1 MDMVSIVIPVYNREK
16 FIRQAIES
24 CLLQTYK
31 NLEIIIYDNLST
43 DNTWNI
49 CQEYSKLHA
58 KIQLYQNIK
67 NLGPVLNWENCIK
80 KCNGKYV
87 KVLFS
92 DDLLY
97 HQCIELMV
105 NKFTDEISFVFSSI
119 NIGKIPNEIKNHYC
133 WKRKAG
139 LYSASEYISQLF
151 WGSRVPV
158 SPGASLFRLIDL
170 NDWIQYRKGNYE
182 LKQFEN
188 NGAGLD
194 ALMFLIAAK
203 NQKKIAYIKKPPVF
217 FRIHEDSFTVKNEF
231 NEVSENYKKFF
242 LWFVRKEYGAELS
255 KKVFL
260 KYWFKACRSDRR
272 FITVKNVA
280 TRYGFILEESPS
292 KLFLKYFLQMLFLNI
307 FWRYK

>member
-16 FIRQAIES
+16 FIRYAIES

-49 CQEYSKLHA
+49 CQEYSKLHS
-58 KIQLYQNIK
+58 KIRIYQNK
-67 NLGPVLNWENCIK
+67 RNLGPVINWENCIS
-80 KCNGKYV
+80 KCTGKYV

-97 HQCIELMV
+97 NQCIELMV
-105 NKFTDEISFVFSSI
+105 KKFNDEISFVFSSV
-119 NIGKIPNEIKNHYC
+119 NIGIIPKKIKNHYC
-133 WKRKAG
+133 WKREAG
-139 LYSASEYISQLF
+139 AYLASEYISSLF

-158 SPGASLFRLIDL
+158 SPGASLFRLKYL
-170 NDWIQYRKGNYE
+170 NDWVQYRNGNSE
-182 LKQFEN
+182 LKQFIT

-203 NQKKIAYIKKPPVF
+203 TRKKVAYIKNPQVF

-242 LWFVRKEYGAELS
+242 LWFARKEYGAELS
-255 KKVFL
+255 KKIFL
-260 KYWFKACRSDRR
+260 KYWFNACRRDRR
-272 FITVKNVA
+272 FISVKNVA
-280 TRYGFILEESPS
+280 KRCGFVLEESPS